1 MKPQLTLYTRKDCCL
16 CDDMK
21 EIIGRVA
28 ARMPLHLTEIDVD
41 SAPKLRELFGSEV
54 PVLCIG
60 GRKAFKYS
68 VTERDLQRRLSRQ
81 YGFPARLARKALGRQ

>member
-21 EIIGRVA
+21 EIIRRVA
-28 ARMPLHLTEIDVD
+28 ARTPLQVTEIDVD
-41 SAPKLRELFGSEV
+41 SAPEHRELFGSEV

-68 VTERDLQRRLSRQ
+68 VTERDLQRRLSKP
-81 YGFPARLARKALGRQ
+81 YGFPARLVRKVLGRQ